1 MQGIALPAANFVH
14 LKPGLSPARVS
25 RLHALNCAACK
36 RARLALHSHPVG
48 MFRRSLEV
56 WTIEGPNNAHWVLC
70 GFACLREALDVL
82 DVAGVADVSKAELTP
97 GTADCMYCVGC
108 GVAIYTA
115 PACQVHRGAC
125 PEWSWRS
132 ATVLTKQFMDAW
144 VEDFNELPDDD
155 VWVLADELANKAPE
169 LTAEQLVAVVVGL
182 MD

>member
-1 MQGIALPAANFVH
+1 
-14 LKPGLSPARVS
+14 
-25 RLHALNCAACK
+25 
-36 RARLALHSHPVG
+36 

-82 DVAGVADVSKAELTP
+82 DAAGVADVSKAELTP
-97 GTADCMYCVGC
+97 GTADCMYCAAC
-108 GVAIYTA
+108 GNAIYTA
-115 PACQVHRGAC
+115 SACQVHRGAC

-144 VEDFNELPDDD
+144 FEDFDELPQDD
-155 VWVLADELANKAPE
+155 VWVMADDLANKAPE
-169 LTAEQLVAVVVGL
+169 LTAQQLVAVVVGL